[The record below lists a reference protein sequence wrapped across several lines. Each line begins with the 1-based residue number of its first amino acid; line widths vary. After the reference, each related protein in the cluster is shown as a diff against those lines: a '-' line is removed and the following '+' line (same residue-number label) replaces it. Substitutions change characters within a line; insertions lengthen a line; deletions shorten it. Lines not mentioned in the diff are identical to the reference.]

1 MKGFLCGKPFFI
13 TKPKF
18 MSKFSDYNFKDKRA
32 LIRVDFNV
40 PLDEQYRITDDT
52 RIRATIPTIQK
63 ILKDG
68 GSVILM
74 SHFGR
79 PKEGPTEKYSLKH
92 VVKHLSEL
100 LGVEVQFA
108 NDCIGEEAVQ
118 KAQGLKPGQVL
129 LLENLRFY
137 KQEEK
142 GDKEFAEKLSRLG
155 DVYVNDAFGTAHR
168 AHASTAVI
176 AQFFPP
182 ENRMF
187 GLVMEGEVSSAEKVL
202 HSSEQP
208 FTAIIGGAKVS
219 DKILIIENLLN
230 RATDIIIGGGM
241 AYTFEKAMGGQI
253 GKSLV
258 EDDRLDTAREL
269 LKKAEEKGVT
279 IHLPSDSIIAD
290 KFAEDAQISSSL
302 SNTIPDGWMG
312 LDIGALA
319 CETFTKVILNSK
331 TILWNG
337 PMGVFEMEKFQ
348 NGTKAVAEAV
358 VQATQKGAFS
368 LVGGGDSVAAV
379 NKFGFA
385 DKVSYVSTGGGA
397 MLEYFEGKE
406 LPGIAAVK

>member
-1 MKGFLCGKPFFI
+1 M
-13 TKPKF
+13 F
-18 MSKFSDYNFKDKRA
+18 MSKFSQYNFSNKRA

-40 PLDEQYRITDDT
+40 PLDEQYNITDDT
-52 RIRATIPTIQK
+52 RISATIPTIQK
-63 ILKDG
+63 VLKDG

-92 VVKHLSEL
+92 VVKHLSSL
-100 LGVEVQFA
+100 LGVDVQFA
-108 NDCIGEEAVQ
+108 NDCIGDEALQ
-118 KAQGLKPGQVL
+118 KAQALQPGQVL
-129 LLENLRFY
+129 LLENLRFH

-142 GDKEFAEKLSRLG
+142 GDKEFAEKLSKLG

-168 AHASTAVI
+168 AHASTAII

-187 GLVMEGEVSSAEKVL
+187 GLVMEGEVASAEKVL
-202 HSSEQP
+202 HSSEKP

-219 DKILIIENLLN
+219 DKILIIENLLE

-241 AYTFEKAMGGQI
+241 AYTFEKACGGKV
-253 GKSLV
+253 GNSLV
-258 EDDRLDTAREL
+258 EDDRVETAREL
-269 LKKAEEKGVT
+269 LKKADAKGVC

-290 KFAEDAQISSSL
+290 KFAEDASVSSAL

-319 CETFTKVILNSK
+319 CETFKKVILNSK

-348 NGTKAVAEAV
+348 HGTKAVAEAV
-358 VQATQKGAFS
+358 AEATEKGAFS